1 MKNSSRIFLN
11 SVLTKACLYVGCYAL
26 TFGRNCFFVSSEKP
40 LEVLDYG
47 LYGLVHFFSCFQSSD
62 LSIIFETSEH
72 FPGAQVEIRRKF

>member
-47 LYGLVHFFSCFQSSD
+47 LYGLICRLFLKLASTSLALKWRYAESFRIFSLF
-62 LSIIFETSEH
+62 LY
-72 FPGAQVEIRRKF
+72 